1 MESIRSSGRVVG
13 LDRVAVMAALNISN
27 ELLQSKHQ
35 HGLPRPKLLAM
46 QKLSDRVADA
56 VSANKQLQI

>member
-1 MESIRSSGRVVG
+1 
-13 LDRVAVMAALNISN
+13 MAALNISN
-27 ELLQSKHQ
+27 ELLQNRREQGAAAAQVSAK
-35 HGLPRPKLLAM
+35 M